1 MLPAD
6 HHGTLAGRLKP
17 LKPTKSLL
25 RSLLIYANFWLSC
38 FETSFSIR
46 GLRMPSPI
54 SFLRPVLFSVVMSG
68 AVVVDHSKARA
79 QAALPAG
86 VSKEEAFGTVLRDSK
101 WERSNI
107 QVCWENSAKDDAPYR
122 LIVRQA
128 AEQTWQHYSNIKFEG
143 WGKCAKDTPG
153 IHIRIADEGAH
164 TKALGKYLDQRPDG
178 MVLNFAFK
186 NWSKSC
192 QTSREF
198 CVYAVAAHEFGHAL
212 GFTHEQNRD
221 DAPPECH
228 KDAQGTDGD
237 YKVTKYDPQSIMNYC
252 NPIWN
257 GDGKLS
263 DLDREALQTFYG
275 KPG

>member
-1 MLPAD
+1 MS
-6 HHGTLAGRLKP
+6 RFCRV
-17 LKPTKSLL
+17 LL
-25 RSLLIYANFWLSC
+25 F
-38 FETSFSIR
+38 
-46 GLRMPSPI
+46 
-54 SFLRPVLFSVVMSG
+54 
-68 AVVVDHSKARA
+68 AVVLGGTAALQSSGARA

-86 VSKEEAFGTVLRDSK
+86 MSKEESFGTVLKASK
-101 WERSNI
+101 WERLNI
-107 QVCWENSAKDDAPYR
+107 QVCWENPVKEDAPYR
-122 LIVRQA
+122 LIVRSA
-128 AEQTWQHYSNIKFEG
+128 AEETWQRYSKIMFEG
-143 WGKCAKDTPG
+143 WGKCEKDTPG

-164 TKALGKYLDQRPDG
+164 TKALGRFLDQRPDG
-178 MVLNFAFK
+178 MVLNFTFK
-186 NWSKSC
+186 KWSKSC
-192 QTSREF
+192 QATREF

-263 DLDREALQTFYG
+263 DLDRDALQTFYG

>member
-1 MLPAD
+1 MSSVSRYFAYALFA
-6 HHGTLAGRLKP
+6 
-17 LKPTKSLL
+17 LL
-25 RSLLIYANFWLSC
+25 
-38 FETSFSIR
+38 
-46 GLRMPSPI
+46 
-54 SFLRPVLFSVVMSG
+54 MSG
-68 AVVVDHSKARA
+68 AVLIQVTSAKA

-86 VSKEEAFGTVLRDSK
+86 VSKDEAFGTVLRESK
-101 WERSNI
+101 WERFNI
-107 QVCWENSAKDDAPYR
+107 QVCWENPVKDDAPYR
-122 LIVRQA
+122 LIVRSA
-128 AEQTWQHYSNIKFEG
+128 VEETWQRYSKIMFEG
-143 WGKCAKDTPG
+143 WGKCAQETPG

-178 MVLNFAFK
+178 MVLNFTFK

-192 QTSREF
+192 QATREF

-221 DAPPECH
+221 DAPLECR
-228 KDAQGTDGD
+228 KDAQGTNGD